1 MGEGQ
6 LAIPDWELFESE
18 ARSRLLDLDD
28 YGDVLPADVAIRIK
42 TAARSVVSAYWDA
55 PDQIQDRLAA
65 LRACVGSLLEVVE
78 AARRERDESL
88 AAARQANPNSVLVGR
103 GTDMQVAPTATATLH
118 SLQKAGR
125 WPSAVQARPAM
136 IRPQATSAPRRG
148 PSRAVRGTR
157 RTQTRTT
164 ASKSEP
170 EPSDPPPWA
179 AAPRRS
185 GEQHSRT
192 DSPLNQCWQL
202 GLVMN
207 VEELRTLA
215 VLAETRA
222 TWLGR
227 WDTAA

>member
-88 AAARQANPNSVLVGR
+88 AAAR
-103 GTDMQVAPTATATLH
+103 
-118 SLQKAGR
+118 
-125 WPSAVQARPAM
+125 
-136 IRPQATSAPRRG
+136 
-148 PSRAVRGTR
+148 R
-157 RTQTRTT
+157 RTRTACWLVVERTCRSRRLRRRRFTRCRRLG
-164 ASKSEP
+164 AG
-170 EPSDPPPWA
+170 PP
-179 AAPRRS
+179 RCR
-185 GEQHSRT
+185 Q
-192 DSPLNQCWQL
+192 
-202 GLVMN
+202 
-207 VEELRTLA
+207 
-215 VLAETRA
+215 
-222 TWLGR
+222 GR
-227 WDTAA
+227 P